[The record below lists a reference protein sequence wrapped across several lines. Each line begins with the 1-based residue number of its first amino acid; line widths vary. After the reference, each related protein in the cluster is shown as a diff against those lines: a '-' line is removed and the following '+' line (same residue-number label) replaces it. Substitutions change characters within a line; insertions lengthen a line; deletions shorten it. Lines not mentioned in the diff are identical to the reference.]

1 MAEKR
6 ERKTEGGV
14 HIDLGFGD
22 LFKGLGSF
30 LDVVSDLVEKADE
43 IKEKQGEFVAGK
55 TASGEPI
62 RGVYGF
68 SIRTMA
74 GGVPKVESFGN
85 IRETEQGPVVAETR
99 EPLVDVF
106 DENGSV
112 LVVVE
117 LPGVAENEINLAVEG
132 DILSLNTTGQRRYAK
147 EILLSA
153 AVDPATVTKTYTN
166 GVLEVRAQKAG
177 QTTKGE

>member
-1 MAEKR
+1 MPEKTT
-6 ERKTEGGV
+6 RKTDSGV

-68 SIRTMA
+68 SIRTA
-74 GGVPKVESFGN
+74 TGGGMPKVESFGN
-85 IRETEQGPVVAETR
+85 IRETEKGPVVDETR
-99 EPLVDVF
+99 EPLVDIF
-106 DENGSV
+106 DEDGSV

-117 LPGVAENEINLAVEG
+117 LPGVAEGEIEVSVED
-132 DILSLNTTGQRRYAK
+132 DILALKTTGRRRYAK
-147 EILLSA
+147 EILLPA
-153 AVDPATVTKTYTN
+153 AVDPATLTKTYTN
-166 GVLEVRAQKAG
+166 GVLEVKAKKVTG
-177 QTTKGE
+177 D

>member
-6 ERKTEGGV
+6 ERKTTDGGV

-68 SIRTMA
+68 SIRTA
-74 GGVPKVESFGN
+74 TGGGMPKVESFGN
-85 IRETEQGPVVAETR
+85 IRETDKGPVVDETR
-99 EPLVDVF
+99 EPMVDIF

-117 LPGVAENEINLAVEG
+117 LPGVAEGEIEVSAED
-132 DILSLNTTGQRRYAK
+132 DILTLKTTGRRRYAK
-147 EILLSA
+147 EILLPA
-153 AVDPATVTKTYTN
+153 AVDPATLTKTYTN
-166 GVLEVRAQKAG
+166 GVLEVKAKKVAG
-177 QTTKGE
+177 

>member
-1 MAEKR
+1 MPEKR
-6 ERKTEGGV
+6 ERKTEAGI

-68 SIRTMA
+68 SIRTA
-74 GGVPKVESFGN
+74 VGGGMPKVESFGN
-85 IRETEQGPVVAETR
+85 IRETAKGPVVDETR
-99 EPLVDVF
+99 EPLVDV
-106 DENGSV
+106 
-112 LVVVE
+112 
-117 LPGVAENEINLAVEG
+117 
-132 DILSLNTTGQRRYAK
+132 
-147 EILLSA
+147 
-153 AVDPATVTKTYTN
+153 
-166 GVLEVRAQKAG
+166 
-177 QTTKGE
+177 

>member
-1 MAEKR
+1 MTEKK
-6 ERKTEGGV
+6 ERKVESGV

-30 LDVVSDLVEKADE
+30 LDVVSDLAEKADE

-68 SIRTMA
+68 SIRTA
-74 GGVPKVESFGN
+74 IGGGMPKVESFGN
-85 IRETEQGPVVAETR
+85 IRETEKGPVVDETR
-99 EPLVDVF
+99 EPLVDIF

-117 LPGVAENEINLAVEG
+117 LPGVAEGEIEVSAED
-132 DILSLNTTGQRRYAK
+132 DILTLKTTGRRRYAK
-147 EILLSA
+147 EILLPA
-153 AVDPATVTKTYTN
+153 AVDPATLTKTYTN
-166 GVLEVRAQKAG
+166 GVLEVKAKKATG
-177 QTTKGE
+177 

>member
-1 MAEKR
+1 MPEKR
-6 ERKTEGGV
+6 ERKTDSGV

-30 LDVVSDLVEKADE
+30 LDVVSDLVEKAEE
-43 IKEKQGEFVAGK
+43 IKEMQGEFVAGK

-68 SIRTMA
+68 SIRTA
-74 GGVPKVESFGN
+74 TGGMPKVESFGN
-85 IRETEQGPVVAETR
+85 IRETAKGPVVDETR

-106 DENGSV
+106 DENGAV

-117 LPGVAENEINLAVEG
+117 LPGVAEGEIQVTVED
-132 DILSLNTTGQRRYAK
+132 DILSLKTTGRRRYAK
-147 EILLSA
+147 EILLPS
-153 AVDPATVTKTYTN
+153 AVDPATLTKTYTN
-166 GVLEVRAQKAG
+166 GVLEVRAKKAAG
-177 QTTKGE
+177 NQG

>member
-6 ERKTEGGV
+6 ERKTADGGV

-68 SIRTMA
+68 SIRTA
-74 GGVPKVESFGN
+74 TGGGMPKVESFGN
-85 IRETEQGPVVAETR
+85 IRETDKGPVVDETR
-99 EPLVDVF
+99 EPMVDIF

-117 LPGVAENEINLAVEG
+117 LPGVAEGEIEVSAED
-132 DILSLNTTGQRRYAK
+132 DILTLKTTGRRRYAK
-147 EILLSA
+147 EILLPA
-153 AVDPATVTKTYTN
+153 AVDPATLTKTYTN
-166 GVLEVRAQKAG
+166 GVLEVKAKKVAG
-177 QTTKGE
+177 